1 MPDNPR
7 TPAKLVSREKSVLVF
22 WIPLPLPKVR
32 HAPTELHLHHYP
44 TARSID
50 AVTPEWMSLAEI
62 VKTKT
67 ARYDAGRCEGSRRF
81 SYDRVARVA

>member
-1 MPDNPR
+1 M
-7 TPAKLVSREKSVLVF
+7 
-22 WIPLPLPKVR
+22 
-32 HAPTELHLHHYP
+32 
-44 TARSID
+44 
-50 AVTPEWMSLAEI
+50 TPEWMSLAEI